1 MYAEIADD
9 FRIIV
14 RPSEDS
20 KEKSKGLPHIRKNL
34 VDLMMESG
42 FKQGKSINRV
52 ENLSH
57 EEIEEM
63 RKFR

>member
-1 MYAEIADD
+1 
-9 FRIIV
+9 
-14 RPSEDS
+14 
-20 KEKSKGLPHIRKNL
+20 
-34 VDLMMESG
+34 MMENS
-42 FKQGKSINRV
+42 FKQGKRLKGV